1 MNEFHQTR
9 NPFRRVK
16 YITPTKEIIS
26 YAFDRSTASRAK
38 TRKRQT
44 REEKIAT
51 AEKERIVVLADNM
64 VEKLVDIVNQFP
76 WINDIHPFYIEL
88 CDLIGNID
96 RIRKILGRIDGIS
109 NQIREIERDQLIKL
123 SQTDHPMEMA
133 KIRREAGGRFVSL
146 VKRAQGDVKFL
157 IKTITKLKSIPDFNT
172 AYPTIVVAGAPN
184 VGKSSLVEAISSGS
198 PEIGE
203 YPFTTKQIIFG
214 HRDFGFIKTQM
225 VDTPGLLDRPFS
237 ERNLIERQSIAS
249 IRYIADIIVFMFDTS
264 KDAAISPK
272 EQLNLLEDI
281 SKEFGNTPIIRVLNK
296 IDILSEDQISQAKE
310 VFNSQFQISLK
321 NADDLGDLIAE
332 LDKIVNE
339 TIKTKEKFKEFY
351 KVSISDEFL
360 PSKEEEDY
368 DYDL

>member
-1 MNEFHQTR
+1 MNEFHQSR

-16 YITPTKEIIS
+16 YIPPTKDIIS
-26 YAFDRSTASRAK
+26 NAFERSSAARAK

-51 AEKERIVVLADNM
+51 IEKERIVVLATNM
-64 VEKLVDIVNQFP
+64 VEKLDSIVNQFP

-109 NQIREIERDQLIKL
+109 NQIREIERGQLIKL
-123 SQTDHPMEMA
+123 NQTDHPIEMA
-133 KIRREAGGRFVSL
+133 KIRKEAGGRFVSL
-146 VKRAQGDVKFL
+146 VRKAQGDVKFL
-157 IKTITKLKSIPDFNT
+157 IKTIMKLKSVPDFNT

-184 VGKSSLVEAISSGS
+184 VGKSSLVVAISSGT

-203 YPFTTKQIIFG
+203 YPFTTKQIVFG
-214 HRDFGFIKTQM
+214 HRDFGFIKTQI
-225 VDTPGLLDRPFS
+225 VDTPGLLDRPFN

-249 IRYIADIIVFMFDTS
+249 IRYIADIIVFMFDAS
-264 KDAAISPK
+264 KDAAITPK

-281 SKEFGNTPIIRVLNK
+281 SKEFRDTPTIRVLNK
-296 IDILSEDQISQAKE
+296 IDIMSENQILKAKE
-310 VFNSQFQISLK
+310 AFSSQFQISLK
-321 NADDLGDLIAE
+321 KADDLGDLVTK
-332 LDKIVNE
+332 LDEIVNE

-368 DYDL
+368 DYNL